1 MIAYDSPSD
10 KRRRMLVKLP
20 EGHGLRVQW
29 SVFECELRDD
39 QLQRLRLRLSHLIVS
54 EQDSVR
60 FWPVPQ
66 RSRAQT
72 LHLGR
77 TLPSPEWEDRVI

>member
-1 MIAYDSPSD
+1 M
-10 KRRRMLVKLP
+10 
-20 EGHGLRVQW
+20 QW
-29 SVFECELRDD
+29 SVFERELRDD
-39 QLQRLRLRLSHLIVS
+39 QLQRLRLSRLIVS

-66 RSRAQT
+66 RSCAQS

-77 TLPSPEWEDRVI
+77 TLPSPEWKDRVI